1 MEAKPS
7 DQTSAPANTPQKP
20 QERIL
25 FEIKQLLFPT
35 ILNYEILTM
44 LGFTFVILI
53 AAVAFRFGPWE
64 FIIISVLFLLIAL
77 PSFMAI
83 FRAGSTTY
91 VLTNQRLIIFSVGIR
106 SREHA
111 IPLEQIQDV
120 KCKPSGLQRIYGAG
134 DLIIYQKALRR
145 PVRLL
150 GIKGC
155 DGRAE
160 QILQAVNKHK
170 SRA

>member
-1 MEAKPS
+1 MELKTTEHS
-7 DQTSAPANTPQKP
+7 GTVANGPQKT
-20 QERIL
+20 QEKIV
-25 FEIKQLLFPT
+25 FEIKQLLLPT

-44 LGFTFVILI
+44 LGFTLVILI

-64 FIIISVLFLLIAL
+64 FIIIGVLFMLIAL

-106 SREHA
+106 SRERA

-120 KCKPSGLQRIYGAG
+120 KCKPSGLQRLYGAG

-150 GIKGC
+150 GIKEC
-155 DGRAE
+155 QHRAE
-160 QILQAVNKHK
+160 QIQQAVKK
-170 SRA
+170 KQPRA